1 MSKEKEFKQYG
12 FGNARIRAKG
22 DRGPTRHKLTSFK
35 HLTKAPANVMD
46 EIKRIMTEITEDDLG
61 TDKYQISNSY
71 DLKNSFNA
79 TGGYRQI
86 LLQRNTIPGAD
97 INEET
102 NYNDWRDDTDV
113 SVIRNFLEETFGT
126 VYRAR
131 ISVMPP
137 GHELFWHIDTDTSVL
152 CRAQIAVDAENSS
165 FQFRN
170 RIEGERHLN
179 MENGNVYFVNTGW
192 SHRVVNEKDR
202 RIVLIFGIE
211 YKDIPNK
218 EQLHLEE
225 KK

>member
-86 LLQRNTIPGAD
+86 LLQRNTIPK
-97 INEET
+97 
-102 NYNDWRDDTDV
+102 R
-113 SVIRNFLEETFGT
+113 TFNKT
-126 VYRAR
+126 V
-131 ISVMPP
+131 
-137 GHELFWHIDTDTSVL
+137 
-152 CRAQIAVDAENSS
+152 C
-165 FQFRN
+165 
-170 RIEGERHLN
+170 
-179 MENGNVYFVNTGW
+179 
-192 SHRVVNEKDR
+192 
-202 RIVLIFGIE
+202 
-211 YKDIPNK
+211 
-218 EQLHLEE
+218 
-225 KK
+225 

>member
-1 MSKEKEFKQYG
+1 MTDKEFEQHA
-12 FGNARIRAKG
+12 FSNARIRAKG

-35 HLTKAPANVMD
+35 HITKAPNKVMD
-46 EIKRIMTEITEDDLG
+46 EIKRIMTEIKEDDLG

-86 LLQRNTIPGAD
+86 LLQRNTVPDAD

-102 NYNDWRDDTDV
+102 NYNDWRDDTDI
-113 SVIRNFLEETFGT
+113 SVIKNWLEETFGE

-152 CRAQIAVDAENSS
+152 CRMQLAVDTEGSE

-170 RIEGERHLN
+170 RIEGYRALT
-179 MENGNVYFVNTGW
+179 MEDGHAYFVNTGW
-192 SHRVVNEKDR
+192 SHRVVNNDKW

-211 YKDIPNK
+211 YKNIPDK
-218 EQLHLEE
+218 EALWIGNP
-225 KK
+225 